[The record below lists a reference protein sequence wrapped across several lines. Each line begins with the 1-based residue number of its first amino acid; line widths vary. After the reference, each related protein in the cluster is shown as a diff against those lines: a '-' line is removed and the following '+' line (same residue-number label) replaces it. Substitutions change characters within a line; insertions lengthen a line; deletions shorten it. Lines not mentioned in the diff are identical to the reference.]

1 MSIPSQ
7 PTGGHVATSGALPL
21 PATRDVGI
29 ERTWYL
35 PTGRDGAGP
44 VHQVDA
50 TFIGVGTSQQHA
62 HRNHGNRQ
70 FAETY
75 ERCGACRW
83 FETRIFRSVTPS
95 PDDPTRQRQVIY
107 VLHSTGA
114 SIVPGEVDLHRVE
127 LVYSAHE
134 VIEAF
139 TVRRVANGQPSEPFM
154 TRPAARALA
163 QAAGHDDELKDAY
176 LDRAAP

>member
-7 PTGGHVATSGALPL
+7 PTGDRVPVTSPL
-21 PATRDVGI
+21 PPASDVGV
-29 ERTWYL
+29 EKTWYL
-35 PTGRDGAGP
+35 PTGRAGAGP
-44 VHQVDA
+44 IHQVDA
-50 TFIGVGTSQQHA
+50 TFIGVGTSQQRA
-62 HRNHGNRQ
+62 HRGHGTRR

-95 PDDPTRQRQVIY
+95 PDDPTRQRQVVY

-114 SIVPGEVDLHRVE
+114 SIVPHEVDLHRVE
-127 LVYSAHE
+127 LVYSVHE

-139 TVRRVANGQPSEPFM
+139 TVRRVTDGQPREPFM

-163 QAAGHDDELKDAY
+163 QAAGHDRELELAY
-176 LDRAAP
+176 LDRAVS